1 MRRAAA
7 NSTHI
12 VRRPAIPS
20 WLVGASVMVMIA
32 GGCATARPMPQ
43 VNLEAPGWSLW
54 TGQAV
59 WQPPGERPRVAGE
72 LVAARNVNGDVLVS
86 FSKPPFP
93 VFTAQTAG
101 SLWRL
106 DITGRRSYG
115 GSGRPPKRFVWFWLP
130 AMLDGGPAPGRWQLE
145 RPFDDE
151 LLLVNQ
157 RSGESI
163 RVVLD

>member
-1 MRRAAA
+1 MTDIAAIRA
-7 NSTHI
+7 NRS
-12 VRRPAIPS
+12 RGPAIAMG
-20 WLVGASVMVMIA
+20 LVGALTATLMA
-32 GGCATARPMPQ
+32 WGCATARPMPQ
-43 VNLEAPGWSLW
+43 VDLEAPGWSLW

-59 WQPPGERPRVAGE
+59 WQPAGERPRVAGE
-72 LVAARNVNGDVLVS
+72 LVAARHVNGDVLVS

-93 VFTAQTAG
+93 IFTAQTAG
-101 SLWRL
+101 TLWRL

-130 AMLDGGPAPGRWQLE
+130 AMLGGGPAPGMWQLD
-145 RPFDDE
+145 RPLEDE
-151 LLLVNQ
+151 LLLTNS